1 MSCNFTIDTKL
12 QKNMT
17 NLDSDILALFATNQK
32 YSGTPFTEPKQA
44 DLDVDQSEFDLEED
58 DA

>member
-1 MSCNFTIDTKL
+1 
-12 QKNMT
+12 MT